1 MHQAQHVRFTS
12 AVACSVIGAMVLA
25 GCGNSASVD
34 SSTPPT
40 TAVAPTAVSS
50 AATSAATTSP
60 VVGNTIPRS
69 PQASAEA
76 AVVALLDAE
85 KAGNHRASFTFL
97 TTSSQASYPSPDV
110 WATHRVGTAPITTF
124 RVESSS
130 AGDVRVLVEH
140 KPAIDPFVGL
150 QFAREHQT
158 WHARKE
164 AGGWLVDPDPD
175 VEPVVPTDDGVAKV
189 VSMWATAGQGCDETA
204 QRTWQAVATL
214 FGLSVGAAALC
225 RATGAVTVSSP
236 VSVEAGPQTAEMIAQ
251 YGPGIVRYLRA
262 VEVRGVPRPF
272 TAFVVPI
279 GTEWRVIGVSD

>member
-34 SSTPPT
+34 SATPPT
-40 TAVAPTAVSS
+40 TAVATTAVSS
-50 AATSAATTSP
+50 VATTSP

-110 WATHRVGTAPITTF
+110 WATHRVGTAPVTTF

-130 AGDVRVLVEH
+130 GAEVRVLVEH

-150 QFAREHQT
+150 QFAQEHQT
-158 WHARKE
+158 WHARRE
-164 AGGWLVDPDPD
+164 SGGWLVDRKS
-175 VEPVVPTDDGVAKV
+175 VV
-189 VSMWATAGQGCDETA
+189 
-204 QRTWQAVATL
+204 
-214 FGLSVGAAALC
+214 
-225 RATGAVTVSSP
+225 
-236 VSVEAGPQTAEMIAQ
+236 
-251 YGPGIVRYLRA
+251 
-262 VEVRGVPRPF
+262 
-272 TAFVVPI
+272 
-279 GTEWRVIGVSD
+279 